1 MELEDLMVKNN
12 QINEDRINETKQR
25 YYKLMGIDKM
35 NKDAVY
41 DSLIDASKVVQQE
54 GADLKGAIRSGSLQ
68 TQIIDAISKNL
79 DKSADLKKQIDAA
92 VLKGE
97 IEKDIK
103 RNDPD
108 TAIR

>member
-1 MELEDLMVKNN
+1 
-12 QINEDRINETKQR
+12 
-25 YYKLMGIDKM
+25 M

-54 GADLKGAIRSGSLQ
+54 GVDLKGSIKSGSLQ

-103 RNDPD
+103 VKKIVILKQAQDYCSNEKGVSVDQAYKARF
-108 TAIR
+108 